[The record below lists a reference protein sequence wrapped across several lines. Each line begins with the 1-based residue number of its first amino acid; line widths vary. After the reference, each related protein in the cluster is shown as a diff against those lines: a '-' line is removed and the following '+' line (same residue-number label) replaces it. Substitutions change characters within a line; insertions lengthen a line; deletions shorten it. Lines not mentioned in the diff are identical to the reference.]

1 MVTSLAFPASR
12 RARGLGM
19 KTEYVRGQKNSADIL
34 QMKIAVMGQ
43 ADASY
48 SGSMAKKRVYTAAEV
63 GTLYGFQSPLYLMCR
78 SLLPVYGD
86 GVGDIPVWVYPLTV
100 TTGGQAAGTITPT
113 CTAGGG
119 VATKAATY
127 WIKVNNRLSLPVN
140 VAVGDDEADW
150 IDKAV
155 AALNAVYGMPGTASD
170 GTTVLNYTSGW
181 EGTNGNNIHLEVVSP
196 DSGYEFTFVTV
207 QPSAATPGTGTID
220 PSTASEGINLIGE
233 SWDTLIVSASDYD
246 DSTSLDAFDTYGE
259 GRWDPEVRKP
269 CIAFTGCNEATL
281 ATVTAVTD
289 ARKTDRTNAIVV
301 NPGSNDL
308 PFVIAADHVRR
319 IAVMANN
326 IPSHDYGTLDLPE
339 LSPAL
344 DSVIWSSPQRD
355 TAVKAGL
362 STIEVVD
369 SEVVISDV
377 VTCHHPTGED
387 PPAYSY
393 VCDIIKLM
401 NVIHNFNG
409 EFDAAKWKGGPAL
422 VPNDQAVDPATGAK
436 KPKDALA
443 AMAGIY
449 ENLGYEA
456 IITDPDYAIEN
467 STADIS
473 SVNPKRLDIVA
484 KFLLSGNANVIA
496 ITLQFSF
503 YYGGR

>member
-1 MVTSLAFPASR
+1 MTASLAFPASR
-12 RARGLGM
+12 RARGLAM
-19 KTEYVRGQKNSADIL
+19 LPSYVRGQKQSADVL
-34 QMKIAVMGQ
+34 PMRIAVMGQ
-43 ADASY
+43 ADANY
-48 SGSMAKKRVYTAAEV
+48 SGSMAKRQVFTASEV
-63 GTLYGFQSPLYLMCR
+63 GTIYGFQSPLYLMCR

-100 TTGGQAAGTITPT
+100 GGTPAQAAGTITPT

-119 VATKAATY
+119 AATKTDTY
-127 WIKVNNRLSLPVN
+127 WIKVNNRLSLPIN
-140 VAVGDDEADW
+140 VEVGDDEAAF

-170 GTTVLNYTSGW
+170 GTTVLNYTAGW
-181 EGTNGNNIHLEVVSP
+181 DGTSGNNIHLEVISP

-207 QPSAATPGTGTID
+207 QPTAGTGTID
-220 PSTASEGINLIGE
+220 PSTADEGVNLIGE
-233 SWDTLIVSASDYD
+233 AWDTLIVSASDYD
-246 DSTSLDAFDTYGE
+246 DSTTLDAFNTYGE

-269 CIAFTGCNEATL
+269 CVAFTGCNEATL
-281 ATVTAVTD
+281 ATLTAVTD
-289 ARKTDRTNAIVV
+289 ARSTDRTNAFVV

-308 PFVIAADHVRR
+308 PFMIAADHVRR

-326 IPSHDYGTLDLPE
+326 IPSHDYGTLNLPE

-344 DSVIWSSPQRD
+344 DSVQWISSQRD
-355 TAVKAGL
+355 TAIKAGL
-362 STIEVVD
+362 STIKVVD
-369 SEVVISDV
+369 SEVTISDV
-377 VTCHHPTGED
+377 VTCYHPTGEE

-401 NVIHNFNG
+401 NVIHNFNL
-409 EFDAAKWKGGPAL
+409 EFESSKWAGGPAL
-422 VPNDQAVDPATGAK
+422 VPNDQAVDPSTRAV

-449 ENLGYEA
+449 NNLGKAA
-456 IITDPDYAIEN
+456 IISDPDYAIEN

-473 SVNPKRLDIVA
+473 GSNPKRLDVIA

-496 ITLQFSF
+496 ITLEWSF
-503 YYGGR
+503 YYGGQ